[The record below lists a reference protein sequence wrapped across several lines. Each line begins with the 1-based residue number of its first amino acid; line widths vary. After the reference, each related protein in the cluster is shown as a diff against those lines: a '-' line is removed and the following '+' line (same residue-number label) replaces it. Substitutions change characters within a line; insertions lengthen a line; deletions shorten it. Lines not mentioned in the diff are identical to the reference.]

1 MKLNDMK
8 FLAGIVFIFIGF
20 GLGVDEGTNG
30 WEFFIEKILAVGVFA
45 FGMYMMHSGYYG
57 KGGKNEND

>member
-1 MKLNDMK
+1 MK

-45 FGMYMMHSGYYG
+45 FGYYLMHQGYYG
-57 KGGKNEND
+57 KKGGKDGDSVQ